1 MANRRKYPFAG
12 LIRWLALSLGGV
24 TIVAGCGTND
34 GGYARARAASSYRS
48 SASGREQT
56 HTVVPGETVYRIAH
70 RYGVSPDAVMAAN
83 GITDAH
89 NLAVGEILVIPG
101 QPLAGAFITGLPLE
115 WTAPRADRQF
125 SWPVVAGTLSSPF
138 GVRGGVMHEGI
149 DIAAPA
155 GTPIHAADEGS
166 VIFAGRLHGYGNVVI
181 VQHDGGYVT
190 VYGHNQR
197 NLVREGLRVSRGEE
211 IAELGAT
218 GRASGPHLHFEVR
231 YNNRPQNP
239 MGYLPEPGPST
250 GISFARNASY

>member
-1 MANRRKYPFAG
+1 VANRRKYSFAD

-24 TIVAGCGTND
+24 TIVAGCGTTD
-34 GGYARARAASSYRS
+34 GGYARARAASGYRS

-56 HTVVPGETVYRIAH
+56 HTVAPGETVYRIAR

-83 GITDAH
+83 GIADAR

-101 QPLAGAFITGLPLE
+101 HPLAEASITGLPDE

-125 SWPVVAGTLSSPF
+125 AWPVVAGTLSSPF
-138 GVRGGVMHEGI
+138 GMRGGVMHEGI

-197 NLVREGLRVSRGEE
+197 NLVREGQRVSRGEE

-218 GRASGPHLHFEVR
+218 GRASGPNLHFEVR

-239 MGYLPEPGPST
+239 ISYLPEPGPST
-250 GISFARNASY
+250 GISFARNAGY